1 MPLGAATVVQVLH
14 GVFYV
19 LLQLLGI
26 AAITVSFV
34 ASFIVVVIPPLQDTQ
49 LVLLALV
56 VHRNS
61 VQVCRSQKSYL
72 QQSDVVQQRQQY
84 KDLLQYNIQL
94 SVKFVVA
101 L

>member
-34 ASFIVVVIPPLQDTQ
+34 ASFIVVVIPPLSN
-49 LVLLALV
+49 LYGHVK
-56 VHRNS
+56 H
-61 VQVCRSQKSYL
+61 
-72 QQSDVVQQRQQY
+72 Y
-84 KDLLQYNIQL
+84 K
-94 SVKFVVA
+94 VA
-101 L
+101 LAFNHGCRRVGTHPCPPVVGLMN